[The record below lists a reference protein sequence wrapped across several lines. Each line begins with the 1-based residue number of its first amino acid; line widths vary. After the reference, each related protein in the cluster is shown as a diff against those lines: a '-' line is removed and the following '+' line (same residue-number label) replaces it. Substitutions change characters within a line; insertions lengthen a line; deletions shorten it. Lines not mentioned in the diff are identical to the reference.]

1 MRDDDDDNAGGEKGS
16 PSKKVSS
23 STLDHTVIPFSIAIK
38 RMSEILIYKANE
50 CKAKVSNSHFKIT
63 EEASRTDILFLKHDS
78 SIFRQ
83 SFNPVC
89 GFSMMD
95 QVNRLC
101 AVCTTEN

>member
-1 MRDDDDDNAGGEKGS
+1 MRDDDDDAGGEKGS
-16 PSKKVSS
+16 PTKKVSS

-63 EEASRTDILFLKHDS
+63 EEASRTDILFLKHDR

-83 SFNPVC
+83 SFNPVS
-89 GFSMMD
+89 GFSMM
-95 QVNRLC
+95 VFM
-101 AVCTTEN
+101 